1 MLAFK
6 SGNMLKLKERKR
18 ECRADLDSAL
28 LHRRELADVAEDIIK
43 NCDDRDCFMHADFE
57 PIPSVESVVEIIN
70 RLKEIVFPGYFSS
83 GRLNPVNLKYIMGQ
97 SVSVLFDM
105 LSEQISNGIR
115 HDCIRYDQPCHECQ
129 EKGQQ
134 AALELL
140 RSISSIRK
148 SLSKDVRATYEGDP
162 AASSHDEI
170 IFSYPGIQ
178 AIMVYRIAHRLFELD
193 VPILPRTMSEFAHSV
208 TGIDIHPGAEIGE
221 RFVIDHGT
229 GIVIG
234 ETTVI
239 GNNVRIYQG
248 VTLGAH
254 SLPHN
259 AGTRLKGVRRHPTI
273 KDDVIIYAGTTI
285 LGGETVIGER
295 SVIGGN
301 VWLTDSIPA
310 DTKVIMKTPELIYN

>member
-1 MLAFK
+1 MEFK
-6 SGNMLKLKERKR
+6 SGNTLKLKERKR
-18 ECRADLDSAL
+18 TCRADLDSAL
-28 LHRRELADVAEDIIK
+28 SHRQTLSSVAEDIIK
-43 NCDDRDCFMHADFE
+43 NCDDLDCFVHADFE

-83 GRLNPVNLKYIMGQ
+83 GRLNPVNLKYFMGQ
-97 SVSVLFDM
+97 SVAVLYDM
-105 LSEQISNGIR
+105 LSEQISNSIR
-115 HDCIRYDQPCHECQ
+115 HDCIRYDQPCHDCQ

-134 AALELL
+134 ASLELL
-140 RSISSIRK
+140 RSIPSIRR
-148 SLSKDVRATYEGDP
+148 SLSKDVRATFEGDP

-178 AIMVYRIAHRLFELD
+178 AITVYRIAHRLFELN
-193 VPILPRTMSEFAHSV
+193 VPILPRTMTEYAHSV

-254 SLPHN
+254 SLPPN
-259 AGTRLKGVRRHPTI
+259 AGSRLKGVRRHPTI

-285 LGGETVIGER
+285 LGGETIIGER

-310 DTKVIMKTPELIYN
+310 DTKVIMKTPELIYH

>member
-1 MLAFK
+1 MLEFK

-18 ECRADLDSAL
+18 GCRSDLDSEL
-28 LHRRELADVAEDIIK
+28 LHRQALSDVAEDIIK
-43 NCDDRDCFMHADFE
+43 NCENPDCFVHADFE

-70 RLKEIVFPGYFSS
+70 RLKEIVFPGYFGS

-97 SVSVLFDM
+97 SVSAVFDM
-105 LSEQISNGIR
+105 LSEQISNSIR

-140 RSISSIRK
+140 RSIPSIRR

-162 AASSHDEI
+162 AARSHDEI

-178 AIMVYRIAHRLFELD
+178 AITVYRIAHRLFELN
-193 VPILPRTMSEFAHSV
+193 VPILPRTMSEYAHSI

-234 ETTVI
+234 ETTII

-259 AGTRLKGVRRHPTI
+259 AGSRLKDVRRHPTI
-273 KDDVIIYAGTTI
+273 EDDVIIYAGTTI
-285 LGGETVIGER
+285 LGGKTVIGER
-295 SVIGGN
+295 SVVGGN

-310 DTKVIMKTPELIYN
+310 DTKVIMKTPELIYH